1 MSVNGVEMPPNAAAT
16 SDGISEL
23 VRGVQPNSAIVTQDF
38 RNQDI
43 AVYQIVNP
51 TESELVIR

>member
-1 MSVNGVEMPPNAAAT
+1 MPPNAAAT

-43 AVYQIVNP
+43 AVDQIVNP